1 MDTELDGKVAQEV
14 MGFTLISGRV
24 WQNSGGEAV
33 YVNGEPTEEER
44 VYGWR
49 HWNPSGNWAH
59 FGLVLEKAIAR
70 KPYLSLCLEQGFD
83 GKSYLGIFTTGS
95 GYKQTTV
102 EQWGDGSL
110 EAACLAILGA
120 WGNGR

>member
-1 MDTELDGKVAQEV
+1 MDTDTKLDYRIARDV
-14 MGFTLISGRV
+14 MGWHEEDDKDWWYDGS
-24 WQNSGGEAV
+24 
-33 YVNGEPTEEER
+33 GEPTF
-44 VYGWR
+44 WR
-49 HWNPSGNWAH
+49 WHSWSPSTNWAH

-70 KPYLSLCLEQGFD
+70 NPYLSLCLEQGLD